1 MALDVVTAD
10 GEAKHVNAKE
20 NSDLLWAAKGA
31 GPGFPAIVT
40 RFHLKIREKIPA
52 MLSSA
57 FIYPIARYDEVMNWV
72 VNITPSFDPATEIV
86 AVSAT
91 PPGLDQLCI
100 IALFVTFQESEEAC
114 RDALWQANT
123 TRPEGF
129 IKEDVNQETS
139 LAKEYRDQA
148 NANPKGH
155 RYCAENGYVKND
167 TDVAQALKKAF
178 TTLPTSKSFALW
190 YGMAPCSRRE
200 LPDMALS
207 MQSDHYFALYTIWKD
222 EKDDERCQ
230 QWVRDIMKKVAPLCE
245 GAYLGDSDFQVR
257 QTKYWTDDKARKLM
271 KLRQRWDPSGRI
283 CGYLDHG
290 DQAGVAGLLNTDEW
304 CNGY

>member
-1 MALDVVTAD
+1 MALDVITAE
-10 GEAKHVNAKE
+10 GEALHVDSKE

-31 GPGFPAIVT
+31 GPGFPAIIT
-40 RFHLKIREKIPA
+40 RFHLKIRKQIPA

-57 FIYPIARYDEVMNWV
+57 FIYPISKYTEVMNWV
-72 VNITPSFDPATEIV
+72 INITTSFDAATEIV
-86 AVSAT
+86 AVAAT
-91 PPGLDQLCI
+91 PPGIDQLCI
-100 IALFVTFQESEEAC
+100 IPLFVTFQQSEDEC
-114 RDALWQANT
+114 RAALKQAND

-129 IKEDVNQETS
+129 IVEDVNKQTS
-139 LAKEYRDQA
+139 LAKEYKDQA
-148 NANPKGH
+148 NANPQGH

-167 TDVAQALKKAF
+167 VDVAEVLKDAF
-178 TTLPTSKSFALW
+178 TTLPTSKAFALW
-190 YGMAPCSRRE
+190 YAMAPCSRRE

-222 EKDDERCQ
+222 EQDDDRCQ
-230 QWVRDIMKKVAPLCE
+230 QWVRSIMKDVAPQCE

-257 QTKYWTDDKARKLM
+257 QTRYWTDEKARKLM
-271 KLRQRWDPSGRI
+271 VLRRKRDPAGRI

-290 DQAGVAGLLNTDEW
+290 DQAGVRGLLNTNEW